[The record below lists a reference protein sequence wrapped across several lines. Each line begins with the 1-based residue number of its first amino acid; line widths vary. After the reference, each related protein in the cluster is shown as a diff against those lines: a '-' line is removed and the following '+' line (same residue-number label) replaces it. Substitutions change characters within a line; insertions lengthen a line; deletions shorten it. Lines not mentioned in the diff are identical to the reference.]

1 MEEREHFSDGT
12 GGKDSRNISDKCII
26 PIIGMHC
33 ASCATNIEDN
43 LNNSPGVKKASVNFA
58 SGKATVE
65 YNNEETSKEEIEK
78 VIIKTG
84 YQVVGTQESR
94 NTRLL
99 NWKIIGMDNPH
110 CLQTVEGALNV
121 VRGIIRKELKVN
133 ETAKILYDPSVT
145 SAEIIGKA
153 IKSAGYKVVETREVS
168 AEDLA
173 RKKEISELKNLFL
186 LGLAL
191 SIPIVW
197 LSFDWWWRPDI
208 PKIELWLLALAT
220 PVQIFLGQKY
230 YKGTWIAL
238 KNKNATM
245 DTLIAIGTTAAYL
258 YSAAAIFFASLEKVY
273 YFDTSSV
280 ILTFITLGKWL
291 EFRAKGKASDA
302 IRKLMELAPLQ
313 ARVVS
318 NGEEKMVPVEE
329 VKEEDIVL
337 VKPGEKIPVDGV
349 VTNGNSAVDES
360 MITGE
365 SIPVEKKKG
374 DSVIGATM
382 NVYGVLTIRVTK
394 VGENTTLSQIIK
406 IVEEAQGSKAEI
418 QRIADI
424 VSKYFVLGVGVL
436 AILAFIIWYF
446 IAGASFVFSLSIV
459 IAILIIA
466 CPCALG
472 LATPTAIMVGT
483 GKGAEQGIL
492 IKDAASLETLHK
504 VDAIIFDKTGTLTM
518 GKPIV
523 TDIFPAKGAKRED
536 VLSYAYSVEKMSEH
550 PLADS
555 IVRKAKEEKAGALEI
570 KMFKAHPG
578 MGVSAVYRGQKLLLG
593 TLKLLLDNHVT
604 VDDETLKKMESLE
617 EQGKT
622 AVLLSQDRKAIGV
635 IAVQDTPRENSRTA
649 IRKIK
654 SLGKEVWM
662 ITGDNERTAKA
673 IAKNLGIENVLAGVL
688 PAKKA
693 GAVKKMQDE
702 GKKVAMVG
710 DGINDAPALA
720 QADIGIAV
728 GAGTDVA
735 LETGTIVLMK
745 NDILDVAKAI
755 EISRLTIRKIRQNLF
770 WAFVY
775 NTAGIPIAAGVLY
788 PFTGFL
794 LNPIIAGAAMALS
807 SVSVVGN
814 TLLLKMKKL

>member
-1 MEEREHFSDGT
+1 MTKERNSG
-12 GGKDSRNISDKCII
+12 NIPKKCTV

-33 ASCATNIEDN
+33 ASCATNIEQN
-43 LNNSPGVKKASVNFA
+43 LNNSKGVKKANVNFA
-58 SGKATVE
+58 SGRATVE
-65 YNNEETSKEEIEK
+65 YNDEETSKEEIEK
-78 VIIKTG
+78 VIMKTG
-84 YQVVGTQESR
+84 YQVVSTQESR
-94 NTRLL
+94 NTKLL

-110 CLQTVEGALNV
+110 CLQTVEGALNGV
-121 VRGIIRKELKVN
+121 KGILRKELKVN
-133 ETAKILYDPSVT
+133 ETAKILYDPSIT
-145 SAEIIGKA
+145 STEIIKRN
-153 IKSAGYKVVETREVS
+153 IENAGYKVVETREIS

-173 RKKEISELKNLFL
+173 RKKEASELKNLFV
-186 LGLAL
+186 LGLIL
-191 SIPIVW
+191 SIPIIW
-197 LSFDWWWRPDI
+197 LSFDWWWSPEI
-208 PKIELWLLALAT
+208 PRVEIWLLALAT
-220 PVQIFLGQKY
+220 PVQIFLGWKY
-230 YKGTWIAL
+230 YKGTWTAL

-258 YSAAAIFFASLEKVY
+258 YSAAAIFFVSLEKVY

-291 EFRAKGKASDA
+291 ELRAKGKASDA

-313 ARVVS
+313 ARVIS

-329 VKEEDIVL
+329 VQEEDIVL
-337 VKPGEKIPVDGV
+337 VKPGEKIPVDGI
-349 VTNGNSAVDES
+349 VTNGHSAVDES

-374 DSVIGATM
+374 DLVIGATI
-382 NVYGVLTIRVTK
+382 NVHGALTIRVTK

-418 QRIADI
+418 QRVADI
-424 VSKYFVLGVGVL
+424 VSKYFVLGVGIIAL
-436 AILAFIIWYF
+436 LSFIIWYF
-446 IAGASFVFSLSIV
+446 VAGASFIFSLSIV

-492 IKDAASLETLHK
+492 IKDATSLETLHK
-504 VDAIIFDKTGTLTM
+504 VDAIIFDKTGTLTV

-523 TDIFPAKGAKRED
+523 TDIIPAKGTNHED
-536 VLSYAYSVEKMSEH
+536 ILSYAYSIEKMSEH

-555 IVRKAKEEKAGALEI
+555 IVRKAIEEKVGALEI
-570 KMFKAHPG
+570 KTFKAHPG
-578 MGVSAVYRGQKLLLG
+578 MGVSANYRGQKLLLG
-593 TLKLLLDNHVT
+593 TLKLLLDNHVI

-622 AVLLSQDRKAIGV
+622 AVLLSQAHKTIGI
-635 IAVQDTPRENSRTA
+635 IAVQDTPKENSRTA

-673 IAKNLGIENVLAGVL
+673 IAKNLGVENVLAGIL

-693 GAVKKMQDE
+693 DAIKKLQDK

-735 LETGTIVLMK
+735 LETSTIVLMK
-745 NDILDVAKAI
+745 NDILDVARAI
-755 EISRLTIRKIRQNLF
+755 EISRLTIRKIKQNLF
-770 WAFVY
+770 WAFLY
-775 NTAGIPIAAGVLY
+775 NTAGIPIAAGILY

-794 LNPIIAGAAMALS
+794 LNPMIAGAAMALS